1 MFLKFLI
8 LLTIPSLAFSRKI
21 HIQVRENVTQSCPN
35 VDSDVIDESSLK
47 ITMKML
53 KNENP
58 EEEDD
63 EKDEVTITDI
73 NGETRQIDFPG
84 CYRVKVSFK
93 MLRPI
98 ENPYIE
104 AFMQLGQ
111 NVPCKSEDTIQNLR
125 GVDSIC
131 ANVTRPTQWC
141 PESYNSQLREMLGG
155 KTTCKFCSL
164 CENVKENVKDNE
176 SKLSKLKKFLSNEG
190 KEECSTTDN
199 IHRYTFKMC
208 TPTQDD
214 LNKEGTD
221 TKDKVEEYW
230 QYLKQGI
237 MTTVIHVMDRNPMK
251 SGRAEQ
257 CQKMCE
263 VYGDSSKMS
272 NSNYK
277 QTLTKSIEKLCAPV
291 DTYAACLYH
300 TVKFDVNSDL

>member
-1 MFLKFLI
+1 
-8 LLTIPSLAFSRKI
+8 
-21 HIQVRENVTQSCPN
+21 
-35 VDSDVIDESSLK
+35 
-47 ITMKML
+47 ML

-73 NGETRQIDFPG
+73 NGETRHIDFPG

-111 NVPCKSEDTIQNLR
+111 NVPCKSEDAIQNLR
-125 GVDSIC
+125 GVESIC

-164 CENVKENVKDNE
+164 CENVKENVKENE
-176 SKLSKLKKFLSNEG
+176 SKLNKLKKFLSNEG

-199 IHRYTFKMC
+199 IHRYTFK
-208 TPTQDD
+208 
-214 LNKEGTD
+214 
-221 TKDKVEEYW
+221 V
-230 QYLKQGI
+230 
-237 MTTVIHVMDRNPMK
+237 
-251 SGRAEQ
+251 
-257 CQKMCE
+257 
-263 VYGDSSKMS
+263 
-272 NSNYK
+272 
-277 QTLTKSIEKLCAPV
+277 
-291 DTYAACLYH
+291 
-300 TVKFDVNSDL
+300 